1 MPEDPARGGKDM
13 AMKINGIDGKFIV
26 PNVNNPNYRF
36 TQFEATMRANVN
48 GIEKTVNVRNVV
60 ENAWNGVVKRSQQ
73 TACNECFKTLP
84 QKKTLAE
91 ILAGADLVIHCLE
104 PKEGKNYDSLPYANT
119 AGRDIGLD
127 PTPLFGTDPELIT
140 CTLIH
145 ELAHVG
151 GASTNPRDPQEQAHA
166 AEKTLLSCSCKQHYN
181 KSVLGSFRII
191 KPGQL
196 GPRYA

>member
-1 MPEDPARGGKDM
+1 M
-13 AMKINGIDGKFIV
+13 AMMINGISGTFLV
-26 PNVNNPNYRF
+26 PNVNKTNYRF
-36 TQFEATMRANVN
+36 TKFEITMRANVN
-48 GIEKTVNVRNVV
+48 GIEKTVNVRSVLDNV
-60 ENAWNGVVKRSQQ
+60 WNGVVKRSKQ
-73 TACNECFKTLP
+73 TACNECFKTLSR
-84 QKKTLAE
+84 KKTLAE
-91 ILAGADLVIHCLE
+91 ILAEGDLVLHCLE
-104 PKEGKNYDSLPYANT
+104 PKEGKGYDSLPYADT

-127 PTPLFGTDPELIT
+127 PTPLFGTDPEAIT

-166 AEKTLLSCSCKQHYN
+166 AERTLLSCSCKQHYN
-181 KSVLGSFRII
+181 KGVLGNFKIM